1 MSSFFT
7 RLPRFHG
14 IAQGRAVPPTR
25 LRRDRIGAGGMDED
39 RFKGCKIWRR
49 PLEIRLKLWDEAGPQ
64 RTGSH
69 PVLCGPALLEQHLQ
83 KALEP
88 IWFQSFDLVDDTGL
102 EPVTSRTSSGC
113 STS

>member
-1 MSSFFT
+1 M
-7 RLPRFHG
+7 
-14 IAQGRAVPPTR
+14 PPTR

-39 RFKGCKIWRR
+39 RFKSCKIWRR

-88 IWFQSFDLVDDTGL
+88 IWFQSFDLVRVVIQNFL
-102 EPVTSRTSSGC
+102 KKPVI
-113 STS
+113 STVFEADE